1 MSDLI
6 DRYLAAVAALLPKAS
21 RQDIVAELR
30 DLVMNRVEERE
41 AALGRPLDKDQTE
54 ALLREVGHPIA
65 VAGRYGPNRALI
77 GPEIFP
83 FWWFA
88 VKVLLAIAALAA
100 VVPAAVVLIA
110 GHGGGYRIGGI
121 ISDFI
126 PSVLT
131 LIGAAT
137 VVVAAIERGWI
148 KIGDLAKWKA
158 SELPPLREGK
168 ASHEGGRAW
177 FAKSR
182 FEGVFELAAIAL
194 FIAWWTRGLPFP
206 MERVLRAPDGVGVV
220 LSPLATDLYWPILG
234 LAVLQGVS
242 ALVLVIRP
250 GWVRVRAA
258 TEILG
263 ALGGL
268 ALAAV
273 LWKATS
279 HATPILTFVG
289 QGAAGVAELQ
299 ATFNMI
305 FQVILVVAVAINVTK
320 LFVDGWRLVRGR

>member
-41 AALGRPLDKDQTE
+41 AALGRPLDKSQTE

-100 VVPAAVVLIA
+100 VVPAVVVLIA

-121 ISDFI
+121 VGDFI
-126 PSVLT
+126 PSALT

-137 VVVAAIERGWI
+137 VVAAAIERGWI
-148 KIGDLAKWKA
+148 KVGDLAKWKA

-168 ASHEGGRAW
+168 AWRGSGKAW

-194 FIAWWTRGLPFP
+194 FVAWWTGGLPFP

-220 LSPLATDLYWPILG
+220 FSPAVIALHWPILA

-242 ALVLVIRP
+242 ALILVLQP
-250 GWVRVRAA
+250 GWVRARAA
-258 TEILG
+258 TELLC
-263 ALGGL
+263 AVGGL
-268 ALAAV
+268 LVAAV
-273 LWKATS
+273 LWRAM
-279 HATPILTFVG
+279 PILTFVAD
-289 QGAAGVAELQ
+289 GAGAPGLAELQ
-299 ATFNMI
+299 RVTETI
-305 FQVILVVAVAINVTK
+305 FRVILVVAVAANVTK
-320 LFVDGWRLVRGR
+320 LFVDGWRLARGR